1 MTPENELFL
10 QNILEERDRLFR
22 ETSKLRSQICG
33 YENFESERSS
43 YQKQLNEKDELIVH
57 KESLLV
63 HKDELIREKEGL
75 ILSLQQQVEYL
86 KRKIWGKSSE
96 RFIQEDS
103 QLRILDFEGL
113 DLLPEEKELAA
124 CAKQEI
130 EEYKTKRVVEKVRV
144 HPLRKPLP
152 EGLPR
157 KEIHLYPEGMDKD
170 NINYDLW
177 VELTPEIT
185 EVLEREP
192 AKFFV
197 NRIIRHKFALKDK
210 SQEME
215 KQILTATML
224 ALPIAR
230 SYAGATLLADIVID
244 KYVNHLPFY
253 RQIQM
258 FKQQDISIAP
268 ATINDWFH
276 GVTDLMRPAYYRL
289 KELVLNTDYIQS
301 DETTIPIVNNEKHKT
316 VKGYIWMVRAVMA
329 NLVFFHYDHG
339 SRAQKVALELF
350 KDYQGVIQSD
360 GYVVYDIYEN
370 KKGVLP
376 ICCWAHSRRRFS
388 EALSEDKARAEYAL
402 EQIGLLYAV
411 ERRADEENLSYGERS
426 DLRSRL
432 SYPIMVAF
440 EKWMVSEYPK
450 VLPKGRI
457 GKAIHYTYNIYHK
470 LTRYHLDGRL
480 KMDNNLG
487 ENAIRPIALGRKNWL
502 FCGNDESAE
511 DAAIMYS
518 MFGCCKAQGINFREW
533 LVFFLKNIH
542 DYDQDYS
549 KDLAELLPHNF
560 KAKAKDAL
568 NIIS

>member
-1 MTPENELFL
+1 MTTEEALFL
-10 QNILEERDRLFR
+10 QDILEERDRLFR
-22 ETSKLRSQICG
+22 ETSRLRSQIEG
-33 YENFESERSS
+33 YEGFEIERAS
-43 YQKQLNEKDELIVH
+43 YQKQLIEKEELI
-57 KESLLV
+57 S
-63 HKDELIREKEGL
+63 EKEGQ

-96 RFIQEDS
+96 RFIQQDS
-103 QLRILDFEGL
+103 QLRILDFDGL

-124 CAKQEI
+124 SAQAEI
-130 EEYKTKRVVEKVRV
+130 EQYKAKRVIEREKTKVQ
-144 HPLRKPLP
+144 PLRKPLP
-152 EGLPR
+152 ESLPR
-157 KEIHLYPEGMDKD
+157 KEVHLYPEGMDKD
-170 NINYDLW
+170 TINPDIW
-177 VELTPEIT
+177 VELEPEVT

-197 NRIIRHKFALKDK
+197 TRIIRHKFALKDK
-210 SQEME
+210 RQEVE
-215 KQILTATML
+215 KQVITATMP

-230 SYAGATLLADIVID
+230 SYAGATLLADLIID

-253 RQIQM
+253 RQLQM
-258 FKQQDISIAP
+258 FKQLGISIAP
-268 ATINDWFH
+268 ATVNDWFH
-276 GVTDLMRPAYYRL
+276 DVADLMRPTYYRL
-289 KELVLNTDYIQS
+289 KELVLQTDYIQS

-329 NLVFFHYDHG
+329 DLVFFHYDHG

-350 KDYQGVIQSD
+350 RDYQGVIQSD
-360 GYVVYDIYEN
+360 GYAVYDMYEN

-376 ICCWAHSRRRFS
+376 IGCWAHCRRRYT

-411 ERRADEENLSYGERS
+411 EKRADEEKLSYEERS
-426 DLRSRL
+426 ELRSRL
-432 SYPIMVAF
+432 SYPILVAF
-440 EKWMVSEYPK
+440 EKWMLREYPK

-487 ENAIRPIALGRKNWL
+487 ENAIRPIALGRKAWL
-502 FCGNDESAE
+502 FCGNDDAAE

-518 MFGCCKAQGINFREW
+518 LFGCCKAHGINFRDW
-533 LVFFLKNIH
+533 LVYFLNHVH
-542 DYDQDYS
+542 DYDWDYT
-549 KDLAELLPHNF
+549 KNLDELLPHKFLVKSTEN
-560 KAKAKDAL
+560 L
-568 NIIS
+568 SILS